1 MGKLKDTII
10 NGLLRVNGSI
20 FGDLI
25 QARVVNA
32 PTAAGGTTYG
42 PGTNG
47 QVLKSNGS
55 SAYWAADTNTD
66 TNVTQT
72 ATTTS
77 ANYEVLF
84 SATADNTTRTEG
96 ARKNNNLLFNPS
108 TGNLQATQLN
118 GVTIGTNP
126 KFTDTNTTYTA
137 NTSKLVTTTV
147 PNVTS
152 VGSAPTLGTAI
163 PADDIT
169 AWTTNTA
176 TTPVAVS
183 VSGGGLNLTSGS
195 KGTSASLSYSAKSI
209 PNVTS
214 VGSAPTLGT
223 AITVATG
230 STSSSGSGATVATG
244 ITAS

>member
-1 MGKLKDTII
+1 MATYIGKVKVD
-10 NGLLRVNGSI
+10 
-20 FGDLI
+20 
-25 QARVVNA
+25 
-32 PTAAGGTTYG
+32 
-42 PGTNG
+42 GTNELPVASTLYG
-47 QVLKSNGS
+47 TCSTV
-55 SAYWAADTNTD
+55 
-66 TNVTQT
+66 
-72 ATTTS
+72 
-77 ANYEVLF
+77 
-84 SATADNTTRTEG
+84 
-96 ARKNNNLLFNPS
+96 
-108 TGNLQATQLN
+108 TGNLAKVVTCANFDKLIT
-118 GVTIGTNP
+118 GVTIAVNFTVANTADGTLTLNVNSTGAKTIYYRGAALARP
-126 KFTDTNTTYTA
+126 NNVLLKGVCLFVYDGTYWHLLGNYIDTNTTYTA
-137 NTSKLVTTTV
+137 NTTKLATTTV

-152 VGSAPTLGTAI
+152 AGSAPTLGTAI

-183 VSGGGLNLTSGS
+183 VSGGGLSLTSGS
-195 KGTSASLSYSAKSI
+195 KGTSASLSYTAKSI

>member
-10 NGLLRVNGSI
+10 NGLLRVNGGI

-32 PTAAGGTTYG
+32 PTTAGGTTYG

-96 ARKNNNLLFNPS
+96 ARKSNKLLFNPS
-108 TGNLQATQLN
+108 N
-118 GVTIGTNP
+118 G
-126 KFTDTNTTYTA
+126 
-137 NTSKLVTTTV
+137 KLTMNNFVV
-147 PNVTS
+147 QPMFLS
-152 VGSAPTLGTAI
+152 QS
-163 PADDIT
+163 
-169 AWTTNTA
+169 
-176 TTPVAVS
+176 VS
-183 VSGGGLNLTSGS
+183 VSPTSFSQSGDNYIANVTVSQLNTFTDSTDLIFVVPDDTSYDIYTAAQIRCTS
-195 KGTSASLSYSAKSI
+195 FAFGTMSLLAKSLPTDGVYI
-209 PNVTS
+209 NV
-214 VGSAPTLGT
+214 ACFKYLP
-223 AITVATG
+223 
-230 STSSSGSGATVATG
+230 
-244 ITAS
+244 